1 MKILVAIGTRPEAI
15 KLCPLV
21 KELARQDGI
30 KVSVCATGQHRQM
43 LDQVLEI
50 FGVTPD
56 YDLDLMMPNQT
67 LAGLTTRIISAFDE
81 VLAKAEPDVVVVQG
95 DTTTTFACALAAFY
109 RRIKVAHVEAG
120 LRTGNRF
127 SPFPEEINRRL
138 ASSLVDWHFAPTET
152 GRAALLAEGYPDAD
166 IHVVGNTVIDALM
179 EMSARIREAPAE
191 YEARFDFVPNDAR
204 MVLITCHR
212 RENFGSGLDNI
223 CAAIAE
229 LAAAYPDTHFVY
241 PVHLNPNVQGPV
253 NASLGGFAN
262 VHLIEP
268 QDYLNFIWLMDRAH
282 VVLTDSGGVQEEAPS
297 LGTPV
302 IVMRDTT
309 ERMEA
314 ITAGTA
320 KLVGSDAAA
329 IAGAARAL
337 LDDAAAWSAMA
348 NVANPFGDGKSCER
362 ISMILQGDA
371 AKIAS

>member
-282 VVLTDSGGVQEEAPS
+282 IVLTDSGGVQEEAPS

-314 ITAGTA
+314 ITARTA

>member
-21 KELARQDGI
+21 KELERQDGI
-30 KVSVCATGQHRQM
+30 DVSVCATGQHRQM

-191 YEARFDFVPNDAR
+191 YEARFDFLPSDAR

-282 VVLTDSGGVQEEAPS
+282 IVLTDSGGVQEEAPS

-320 KLVGSDAAA
+320 KLVGSDASA

>member
-30 KVSVCATGQHRQM
+30 DVSVCATGQHRQM

-50 FGVTPD
+50 FGVAPD

-109 RRIKVAHVEAG
+109 CRIKVAHVEAG

-191 YEARFDFVPNDAR
+191 YEARFDFVPSDAR

-241 PVHLNPNVQGPV
+241 PVHLNPNVQRPV
-253 NASLGGFAN
+253 NASLGGFSN

-282 VVLTDSGGVQEEAPS
+282 IVLTDSGGVQEEAPS